1 MVWYNKSMKKIN
13 LSRFK
18 AAGVAL
24 AATVASF
31 AMSAVPAA
39 HAAYFNAG
47 KNVTVES
54 TATVAQNVY
63 VAGASVAISSPVNGD
78 VLAAGSTLYISSKAT
93 GDIMAI
99 GSNVTIQGAS
109 AQDVRVAAAN
119 LTVGGAFSGEL
130 AAAGASVTVTPGTTI
145 AKDSYIAGANI
156 SFDGSESGSLYL
168 AGSAVYFDG
177 TTGGN
182 LVIKNAK
189 QVTIGPDAVIGGSFD
204 YTAQA
209 PATIDQGSHIA
220 GATTFHQAAV
230 KQASNDWIA
239 PFAALITLWWFIKF
253 LMMLTAAYLFWYV
266 LRRDAAEVTARA
278 THGFW
283 KELLR
288 GFVIAVALPIAAII
302 ALITVIGV
310 IPGIAAL
317 LSYGLMLLV
326 ACPVAGV
333 VTAAI
338 IWHKRQSNLAWYHIL
353 LGVLILDV
361 VGLVPFI
368 GWIVALAVYLA
379 SFGALVMV
387 LWLRIVK
394 KA

>member
-1 MVWYNKSMKKIN
+1 MKKIN
-13 LSRFK
+13 ISRFRVV
-18 AAGVAL
+18 GLAL
-24 AATVASF
+24 AATIASF
-31 AMSAVPAA
+31 AMYAVPAA

-47 KNVTVES
+47 RNVTVENA
-54 TATVAQNVY
+54 ATVAQNVY
-63 VAGASVAISSPVNGD
+63 VAGASVAVSSPVNGD
-78 VLAAGSTLYISSKAT
+78 VLAAGSTLYISSKAS

-99 GSNVTIQGAS
+99 GSNVIIQGAS

-119 LTVGGAFSGEL
+119 LTVGGTFSGEL

-145 AKDSYIAGANI
+145 AKDSYIAGASI

-168 AGSAVYFDG
+168 AGGAVYFDG

-189 QVTIGPDAVIGGSFD
+189 QVTIGPDAVIGGNLD

-209 PATIDQGSHIA
+209 SATIEPGAHIA
-220 GATTFHQAAV
+220 GATTFHQTVV
-230 KQASNDWIA
+230 KQSPDAWMG
-239 PFAALITLWWFIKF
+239 PFAVLITLWWFIKF

-266 LRRDAAEVTARA
+266 LRRDATEIVTRA

-288 GFVIAVALPIAAII
+288 GFVVAVALPVAAII
-302 ALITVIGV
+302 ALITVIGM
-310 IPGIAAL
+310 IPGIAAFL
-317 LSYGLMLLV
+317 AYGLVLLV
-326 ACPVAGV
+326 ACPMAGI
-333 VTAAI
+333 VTAAV
-338 IWHKRQSNLAWYHIL
+338 IWRNRTPNLRWYHIL
-353 LGVLILDV
+353 LGVLILDII
-361 VGLVPFI
+361 GFIPFI

-387 LWLRIVK
+387 LWLRIIK
-394 KA
+394 RA